1 VLANV
6 EGARL
11 AYDAES
17 LHQLRIGLRRL
28 RAALSVYRELIPSTL
43 RRSWAHRL
51 RSLERGVSSAR
62 DWDALAEEIGNSCG
76 GQADFGSLLREAR
89 VRQEK
94 SHRDSRQVLGGAAL
108 TRIITEIGCYAAD
121 QSHASGTDE
130 KSYEEQLLPF
140 ARRLLSLRDR
150 KVRRAGR
157 GLRKLKIAELHKLRI
172 RIKKLRYAAEF
183 FAGLWSKTASEPYLA
198 SLRGLQDELGLLQ
211 DATTGVSLL
220 TVIERRRLKP
230 SSMHMRARPERVM
243 TVGSDLAAPQEI
255 ALGDNTSQPVGG
267 IDHRQTADSVLEHHA
282 DRLGD
287 AGVLAHSDDLRAH
300 QLAGLHGPLL
310 LLHPCRLR
318 LDVL

>member
-1 VLANV
+1 MAQPRLPRPVHARPLKLRKSQRLGEAVATTLQSSGHQVLANI

-28 RAALSVYRELIPSTL
+28 RAALSVYRELIPATL
-43 RRSWAHRL
+43 WRSWAHRL

-62 DWDALAEEIGNSCG
+62 DWDVLAGEIGNASADG
-76 GQADFGSLLREAR
+76 AGQADFGSLLREAR

-108 TRIITEIGCYAAD
+108 TRIISEIERYAAV

-157 GLRKLKIAELHKLRI
+157 GLRKLKTAELHKLRI

-211 DATTGVSLL
+211 DATTGASLL

-230 SSMHMRARPERVM
+230 SLVHMRARLRKSNRRARHRILHRWREFKSAE
-243 TVGSDLAAPQEI
+243 GFWKSD
-255 ALGDNTSQPVGG
+255 AL
-267 IDHRQTADSVLEHHA
+267 
-282 DRLGD
+282 
-287 AGVLAHSDDLRAH
+287 
-300 QLAGLHGPLL
+300 
-310 LLHPCRLR
+310 
-318 LDVL
+318 